1 MTAPMRHPQALRDQ
15 IISWVEAGGNESVRV
30 DRIGLLAEF
39 LVEEFRLDG
48 YDNGL
53 QELIGWVEKARPMY
67 DSRSFDLRR

>member
-1 MTAPMRHPQALRDQ
+1 MQRPLRDQ

-48 YDNGL
+48 YRDGL
-53 QELIGWVEKARPMY
+53 QDLLSWVEKTRPM
-67 DSRSFDLRR
+67 FDARNFDCRR